1 MLLKDIPEKAPFVSP
16 QGFNDQ
22 EWKQNNNQAQSLH
35 SWKEYGGT
43 IPENS
48 HGSKENTFSRNISI
62 ADASQHDT
70 ASFRHEGFRSRGFR
84 NDGSGK
90 SGFGSKG
97 FKGSESANS
106 HDKKKV
112 ARDVVETDGF
122 DIVAQSNRGSLPSD
136 DSDVIL
142 DYPRIPYKKRKLD

>member
-90 SGFGSKG
+90 SGFEARVLK
-97 FKGSESANS
+97 EA
-106 HDKKKV
+106 KV
-112 ARDVVETDGF
+112 
-122 DIVAQSNRGSLPSD
+122 L
-136 DSDVIL
+136 IL
-142 DYPRIPYKKRKLD
+142 TTKRK